1 MPQPPRLLGVS
12 RSIIDPLVAFAV
24 VALLWEKAVDL
35 FQIKRYLLPPLSQIM
50 QTAWNNIDLLLRES
64 MVTAWEVILGYLWAV
79 GGGLA
84 LGLAIFSSPLFR
96 RMFYPLVVIFQGLPK
111 IALAPLLVVWF
122 GYGTSSKVLM
132 AFLFAFF
139 PVVISTMGGLAG
151 TPAHLIEHF
160 HAIGASP
167 WTMFRRLRVPSALP
181 AIMDGCKM
189 AMPLAV
195 IGAIAGEF
203 VGSEKGLGNLIL
215 LANANAK
222 TDLVFAALLAISV
235 LVGVLYMLIEL
246 LARRVWWR
254 AF

>member
-1 MPQPPRLLGVS
+1 MPQPPRFLGVS

-50 QTAWNNIDLLLRES
+50 QTAWNNIDLLFRES
-64 MVTAWEVILGYLWAV
+64 MVTAWEVILGYLLAV

-84 LGLAIFSSPLFR
+84 LGLAIFTSPLFR

-181 AIMDGCKM
+181 VIMDGCKM

-195 IGAIAGEF
+195 I
-203 VGSEKGLGNLIL
+203 
-215 LANANAK
+215 
-222 TDLVFAALLAISV
+222 
-235 LVGVLYMLIEL
+235 
-246 LARRVWWR
+246 
-254 AF
+254 

>member
-1 MPQPPRLLGVS
+1 MPKPPSFLGIT
-12 RSIIDPLVAFAV
+12 RSIVDPLVEFVLVAV
-24 VALLWEKAVDL
+24 LWEKAVDL
-35 FQIKRYLLPPLSQIM
+35 FQIKRYLLPPLSQICL
-50 QTAWNNIDLLLRES
+50 TAWNNIDLLLRES

-84 LGLAIFSSPLFR
+84 LGLAIFASPLFR
-96 RMFYPLVVIFQGLPK
+96 RTFYPLVVIFQGLPK

-181 AIMDGCKM
+181 VIMDGCKM

-235 LVGVLYMLIEL
+235 LVGVLYLFIEI